1 MDADPAGNTILFDL
15 LLLVFFTL
23 LNAYFAG
30 AEMAVVS
37 VNKNRIRSLAEDG
50 NKKAKVIEGLFEDS
64 TKFLST
70 IQVAITFAGFYSSAS
85 AAASISPTLG
95 QWLHSVGVP
104 YSSQIAHNGVTLI
117 LMFFNLVFGE
127 LVPKRIALQKAEGF
141 AMLTVMP
148 IHYVSIV
155 LSPFIKLLSVST
167 KLVLKLLRMKTE
179 DQEEAVTEE
188 EIKALLK
195 MGNESGTFDDDERE
209 MIDSVFAFD
218 DRTAREIMVPR
229 REVVTIDIEEPF
241 EELIDEILE
250 TRHNRIPVYE
260 ESIDNIIGVLH
271 VKDVMIELRKNSPE
285 QMNIREM
292 LHEPFFVPETKE
304 ADELFRTMQEKRH
317 HMAILVDEYG
327 GFSGIVTIE
336 DLVEEIMGDINEEY
350 EEVVP
355 EIEAVSEDEYR
366 LDGGILIDDLNE
378 ELDLKL
384 ETENYDTVS
393 GYLIEQLG
401 HIPAKE
407 DRDIIEVGNY
417 VFTVE
422 EVKDNRISRVLLRI
436 LPAVEEDDE
445 EENGGRKKQSHAS
458 GEEEV
463 KD

>member
-1 MDADPAGNTILFDL
+1 MDADPAGNSILFDL

-23 LNAYFAG
+23 LNAFFAG

-37 VNKNRIRSLAEDG
+37 VNKNRIRSLAEEG
-50 NKKAKVIEGLFEDS
+50 NKKAKVIEKLFDDS

-85 AAASISPTLG
+85 AASGISPVLAEWMRG
-95 QWLHSVGVP
+95 MGIP
-104 YSSQIAHNGVTLI
+104 YSGQIAHNGVTLV

-127 LVPKRIALQKAEGF
+127 LVPKRIALQKAEAF
-141 AMLTVMP
+141 CMLTVMP
-148 IHYVSIV
+148 VHYISII

-167 KLVLKLLRMKTE
+167 KLVLKILRMKTE

-218 DRTAREIMVPR
+218 DRTAREVMVPR
-229 REVVTIDIEEPF
+229 RDVVTIDIDEPF
-241 EELIDEILE
+241 EKLIDEILE
-250 TRHNRIPVYE
+250 SRHNRIPVYE
-260 ESIDNIIGVLH
+260 ENIDNIIGVLH
-271 VKDVMIELRKNSPE
+271 VKDVMIELRKSGLE
-285 QMNIREM
+285 QINIREM
-292 LHEPFFVPETKE
+292 LHKPFFVPETKE
-304 ADELFRTMQEKRH
+304 ADELFRTMQATRR
-317 HMAILVDEYG
+317 HMALLVDEYG

-350 EEVVP
+350 EDVVP
-355 EIEAVSEDEYR
+355 EIQQIGENEYL
-366 LDGGILIDDLNE
+366 LDGGILIEDLND
-378 ELDLKL
+378 ELELKL
-384 ETENYDTVS
+384 ETENYDTLS

-407 DRDIIEVGNY
+407 DRDVIEVDGL

-422 EVKDNRISRVLLRI
+422 EVKDNRISRVKLKI
-436 LPAVEEDDE
+436 LPTEEPE
-445 EENGGRKKQSHAS
+445 EE
-458 GEEEV
+458 
-463 KD
+463 

>member
-1 MDADPAGNTILFDL
+1 MDADPAGNTIIFDL
-15 LLLVFFTL
+15 LLLLFFTL
-23 LNAYFAG
+23 MNAYFAG

-37 VNKNRIRSLAEDG
+37 VNKNRIRSLAEEG

-85 AAASISPTLG
+85 AASSISPVLG
-95 QWLHSVGVP
+95 TWMSNLGIP
-104 YSSQIAHNGVTLI
+104 YSGAIAHNGVTLL

-127 LVPKRIALQKAEGF
+127 LVPKRIALQKAEAF
-141 AMLTVMP
+141 SMMTVMP
-148 IHYVSIV
+148 IHYISII

-167 KLVLKLLRMKTE
+167 KLVLKILRMK
-179 DQEEAVTEE
+179 AVTEE

-218 DRTAREIMVPR
+218 DRTAREVMVPR
-229 REVVTIDIEEPF
+229 RDVVTIDINEPF

-260 ESIDNIIGVLH
+260 ENIDNIIGVLH

-285 QMNIREM
+285 QINIREM

-304 ADELFRTMQEKRH
+304 ADELFRTMQESRR

-378 ELDLKL
+378 ELGLKL
-384 ETENYDTVS
+384 ETENYDTLS
-393 GYLIEQLG
+393 GYLIEKLG

-407 DRDIIEVGNY
+407 DRDVIEEDNL
-417 VFTVE
+417 VFSVE
-422 EVKDNRISRVLLRI
+422 EVKDNRISRVRLKI
-436 LPAVEEDDE
+436 LPKQEAEDEDE
-445 EENGGRKKQSHAS
+445 ERESRKKQRRAS
-458 GEEEV
+458 EEEED

>member
-1 MDADPAGNTILFDL
+1 MDADPAGNTIIFDL
-15 LLLVFFTL
+15 LLLLFFTL

-37 VNKNRIRSLAEDG
+37 VNKNRIRSLAEEG

-85 AAASISPTLG
+85 AASSISPVLAE
-95 QWLHSVGVP
+95 WMHSAGIP
-104 YSSQIAHNGVTLI
+104 YSGQIAYNGVTLI

-127 LVPKRIALQKAEGF
+127 LVPKRIALQKAEAF
-141 AMLTVMP
+141 CMMTVMP
-148 IHYVSIV
+148 IHYISII
-155 LSPFIKLLSVST
+155 LTPFTKLLSFST
-167 KLVLKLLRMKTE
+167 KLVLRILHMKTE

-209 MIDSVFAFD
+209 MIDSVFKFD
-218 DRTAREIMVPR
+218 ERTAKEIMVPR
-229 REVVTIDIEEPF
+229 RDVFTIDIEDCF
-241 EELIDEILE
+241 ESQIDEILQ
-250 TRHNRIPVYE
+250 TRHSRIPVYE

-271 VKDVMIELRKNSPE
+271 VKDVMIELRKNALE
-285 QMNIREM
+285 EGDIRRM
-292 LHEPFFVPETKE
+292 LHKPFFVPETKD
-304 ADELFRTMQEKRH
+304 ADELFRSMQETRH

-355 EIEAVSEDEYR
+355 EIEAVSEDEYV

-378 ELDLKL
+378 ELGLKL
-384 ETENYDTVS
+384 ETENYDTLS
-393 GYLIEQLG
+393 GYLIEKLG
-401 HIPAKE
+401 HIPEKD
-407 DRDIIEVGNY
+407 DRDTVAAEHL

-422 EVKDNRISRVLLRI
+422 EVRDNRITRARLKI
-436 LPAVEEDDE
+436 EQPAQTGE
-445 EENGGRKKQSHAS
+445 EEHGGRKKQRWSSDDGES
-458 GEEEV
+458 GE
-463 KD
+463 